1 MVRVFSLDNID
12 KWLIRII
19 KSSIPGMKNAFKAYP
34 YCHEISGILTCL
46 VKAEINLDVDKIAS

>member
-1 MVRVFSLDNID
+1 MTIFYIICIHY
-12 KWLIRII
+12 KFIRII
-19 KSSIPGMKNAFKAYP
+19 KSSIPRVKNAFKVYP